1 MNLTELQKADPA
13 TYNEIR
19 SIFGAVIVKGELRP
33 KIADDIIQG
42 CLQRAIER
50 RGLAWDGSL
59 AVDEPAPYMAGI
71 YEIGPGYD
79 GDHWTEKHLSCIAE
93 RGGNSPA
100 EALLS
105 AYLEALH
112 ES

>member
-50 RGLAWDGSL
+50 RGSSYQLAYQ
-59 AVDEPAPYMAGI
+59 PH
-71 YEIGPGYD
+71 IGPDDKHFHAYIWVGQNAFRGD
-79 GDHWTEKHLSCIAE
+79 GDSF
-93 RGGNSPA
+93 A
-100 EALLS
+100 EALLA

-112 ES
+112 ETS